1 MVSAVTLVHAVEGRM
16 RLKVADVKGDSARA
30 QTIEGTLRTFPGVL
44 KAKANPVTGSVL
56 LYYDARRIGR
66 MALLDLL
73 TAIGPLG
80 PSVMARADAVVTRS
94 GRFCDKLAET
104 LICSTMEFAV
114 HRLMRALI

>member
-1 MVSAVTLVHAVEGRM
+1 MVSAVTLVHAVHGRM
-16 RLKVADVKGDSARA
+16 RLKVPGVKGDSARA
-30 QTIEGTLRTFPGVL
+30 QTIEGTLRTFPGIL
-44 KAKANPVTGSVL
+44 KVKANPVTGSVL
-56 LYYDARRIGR
+56 LYYDPLRIGR

-80 PSVMARADAVVTRS
+80 PSVMTTADPVVTRS
-94 GRFCDKLAET
+94 SRLHEKLTET